1 MKTRITALL
10 LCFVVALGLMAG
22 CSSEKPAAE
31 PAAPASTAEPAPADA
46 AEPAAPAGNYKV
58 TLITMDQMDQHWV
71 NVDKGCK
78 EAVAELGNVD
88 YNWLAPDVKDD
99 AKQIECINNAV
110 AGGAQAILL
119 AANGP
124 DAVTASLKEAE
135 AAGVKIVYVDSAA
148 DYPGVATLA
157 TDNKAAG
164 TTAGNEMIKALEAAG
179 ITEGKIGIV
188 NVNAATAS
196 TVAREEA
203 SAPPL
208 RAPSLRSSRP
218 STATATPRNPRI
230 SPRTTSPRAASA
242 SSART
247 RAPQSAPATPS
258 RRPAAPS
265 SASASTNPTRSSAS
279 SRTASCSAPWRR
291 IRTSWAVKAS
301 RSPSR
306 RSPERPSTRP
316 TSTPAFR
323 SSTKTPS
330 NLPILSLRAVFRA
343 QGNPSPDGRFP
354 I

>member
-196 TVAREEA
+196 TVAREEGF
-203 SAPPL
+203 
-208 RAPSLRSSRP
+208 
-218 STATATPRNPRI
+218 
-230 SPRTTSPRAASA
+230 RAAFEG
-242 SSART
+242 T
-247 RAPQSAPATPS
+247 KFEILETQYGD
-258 RRPAAPS
+258 AAKS
-265 SASASTNPTRSSAS
+265 KDIAANYITQGCVGIFGANEGSTVGTGNAIQEAGGTVIGVGFDKSDTILGLIKNGFLLCTMAQNPDVMGREGVKV
-279 SRTASCSAPWRR
+279 
-291 IRTSWAVKAS
+291 AVKA
-301 RSPSR
+301 
-306 RSPERPSTRP
+306 
-316 TSTPAFR
+316 
-323 SSTKTPS
+323 
-330 NLPILSLRAVFRA
+330 LSGETIDQTNVDTGVSVL
-343 QGNPSPDGRFP
+343 NKDT

>member
-31 PAAPASTAEPAPADA
+31 PAAPASTAEPAPADT

-188 NVNAATAS
+188 NVNCGH
-196 TVAREEA
+196 RFH
-203 SAPPL
+203 
-208 RAPSLRSSRP
+208 
-218 STATATPRNPRI
+218 
-230 SPRTTSPRAASA
+230 
-242 SSART
+242 
-247 RAPQSAPATPS
+247 
-258 RRPAAPS
+258 RRP
-265 SASASTNPTRSSAS
+265 
-279 SRTASCSAPWRR
+279 
-291 IRTSWAVKAS
+291 
-301 RSPSR
+301 
-306 RSPERPSTRP
+306 
-316 TSTPAFR
+316 
-323 SSTKTPS
+323 
-330 NLPILSLRAVFRA
+330 
-343 QGNPSPDGRFP
+343 
-354 I
+354 

>member
-148 DYPGVATLA
+148 DYPGVATMA

-196 TVAREEA
+196 TVAREEGF
-203 SAPPL
+203 
-208 RAPSLRSSRP
+208 
-218 STATATPRNPRI
+218 
-230 SPRTTSPRAASA
+230 RAAFEG
-242 SSART
+242 T
-247 RAPQSAPATPS
+247 KFEILETQYGDGD
-258 RRPAAPS
+258 AAKS
-265 SASASTNPTRSSAS
+265 KDIAANYITQGCVGIFGANEGSTVGTGNAIQEAGGTVIGVGFDKSDTILGLIKNGFLLCTMAQNPDVMGREGVKV
-279 SRTASCSAPWRR
+279 
-291 IRTSWAVKAS
+291 AVKA
-301 RSPSR
+301 
-306 RSPERPSTRP
+306 
-316 TSTPAFR
+316 
-323 SSTKTPS
+323 
-330 NLPILSLRAVFRA
+330 LSGETIDQTNVDTGVSVL
-343 QGNPSPDGRFP
+343 NKDT